1 MKHPKYQVDPQT
13 SETGTAPIRILEGK
27 FVDFVYR
34 YGEIKVGTTENE
46 NGDLPLIYDYVLL
59 EAPESFETKDEDADH
74 KEFEQVIGDVLYDII
89 VNESGRIG
97 NDNRNNDTEQ
107 SS

>member
-1 MKHPKYQVDPQT
+1 MTHPKYQVNSQT
-13 SETGTAPIRILEGK
+13 NEKDTAPIRILEGK

-34 YGEIKVGTTENE
+34 YGAIKVGTTENE
-46 NGDLPLIYDYVLL
+46 DGNLPLVFDYVLL
-59 EAPESFETKDEDADH
+59 EAPESFQTKDEEADH

-89 VNESGRIG
+89 VNETGRIG
-97 NDNRNNDTEQ
+97 NDDRNNNIEQ